1 MGKSLG
7 QLAAQTWR
15 SIVSFFMSF
24 VVLGIMVWFT
34 PEWVNG
40 FIEFAGNLKILIMDG
55 ATNTLGYG
63 QPSAL
68 FALLVGD
75 TAIALTLFALFTR
88 VVVLTI
94 LLWIGSLMYRS
105 IFGGGDSEG

>member
-1 MGKSLG
+1 MFRSFGHF
-7 QLAAQTWR
+7 ARQTWR

-24 VVLGIMVWFT
+24 VVLGIMVWLV

-40 FIEFAGNLKILIMDG
+40 FIEVAGALKYWIMDT
-55 ATNTLGYG
+55 ATIFLGYG

-68 FALLVGD
+68 FGLLVGD

-105 IFGGGDSEG
+105 IFGDREI

>member
-1 MGKSLG
+1 MMGSTLG
-7 QLAAQTWR
+7 HFVRQTWR

-34 PEWVNG
+34 PEWVNA
-40 FIEFAGNLKILIMDG
+40 FVMFAGQLKVYIMDT
-55 ATNTLGYG
+55 ATTFLGYG

-68 FALLVGD
+68 FGLLVGD

-94 LLWIGSLMYRS
+94 LLWIGSMIYRS
-105 IFGGGDSEG
+105 IFGASED